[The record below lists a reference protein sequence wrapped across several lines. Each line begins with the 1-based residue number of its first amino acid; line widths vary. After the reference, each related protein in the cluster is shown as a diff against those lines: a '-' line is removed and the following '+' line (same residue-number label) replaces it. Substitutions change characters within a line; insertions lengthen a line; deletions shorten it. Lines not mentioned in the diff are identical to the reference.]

1 MVYSGNGGRVPRY
14 GCRGDRGYRGSSSC
28 LTIGSLRVDRV
39 VVHSVLAAIQPAGIE
54 AAVKVS
60 ECVQAEDDEKRR
72 ALELALERARY
83 EANRARRQFDAV
95 EPENRLVAGELEARW
110 NHALEQVAAL
120 EARIAVMG
128 ERAAPVSHESK
139 TELMALGDDVRTLWD
154 HPDAPVQSK
163 KRILRTVLNEIIVQS
178 ERESPSHRLILHWA
192 GGVHTELF
200 VDRNPTGQHRRKAE
214 RTVIDL
220 VTELSKVCPDRA
232 IAAILNR
239 LGYKTG
245 QQKNWNASRVAGLR
259 GYHKIEPFQKQD
271 GWATQEQAAELLK
284 VSNTVIKRLIHEQ
297 VLPATHVVQCAPWV
311 IDRNDLELPA
321 VQAQVQAV
329 HNGRRLPPIAP
340 GQAQL
345 PLE

>member
-1 MVYSGNGGRVPRY
+1 
-14 GCRGDRGYRGSSSC
+14 
-28 LTIGSLRVDRV
+28 LRVDRAV
-39 VVHSVLAAIQPAGIE
+39 IHSVLAAIQPAGIE

-60 ECVQAEDDEKRR
+60 ECAQAEDDEKRK

-95 EPENRLVAGELEARW
+95 EPENRLVAAELEARW

-120 EARIAVMG
+120 EGRIAAMG
-128 ERAAPVSHESK
+128 ERSAPINDESK

-154 HPDAPVQSK
+154 HPDAPVQLK

-178 ERESPSHRLILHWA
+178 ERDSRTHHLILHWA

-200 VDRNPTGQHRRKAE
+200 IERNPTGQHRRKAE
-214 RTVIDL
+214 RTVIEL
-220 VTELSKVCPDRA
+220 VSELSKVCPDKA

-245 QQKNWNASRVAGLR
+245 QDKSWNASRVAGLR
-259 GYHKIEPFQKQD
+259 GYHNIEPFQKQD
-271 GWATQEQAAELLK
+271 GWVTQEQAAEKLG
-284 VSNTVIKRLIHEQ
+284 VSDTVIKRLIREQ
-297 VLPATHVVQCAPWV
+297 VLPATQVVQCAPWV
-311 IDRNDLELPA
+311 IYRKDLQLPA

-329 HNGRRLPPIAP
+329 HDGRRLPPIVP
-340 GQAQL
+340 GQGQL